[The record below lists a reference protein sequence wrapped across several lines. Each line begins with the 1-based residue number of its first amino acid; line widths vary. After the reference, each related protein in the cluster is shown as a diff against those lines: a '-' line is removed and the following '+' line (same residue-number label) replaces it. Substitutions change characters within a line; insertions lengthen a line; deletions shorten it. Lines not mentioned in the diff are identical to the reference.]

1 MEKTIGLIPVSE
13 TIFTGYNAFITIG
26 LIVMLPFLAR
36 MMMPK
41 PGDVV
46 SVDPAL
52 LAEPPS
58 VERQLSLTRRSPN
71 GWRKAACCRSS
82 SRRCAR
88 RSSC

>member
-1 MEKTIGLIPVSE
+1 MSE

-52 LAEPPS
+52 LAE
-58 VERQLSLTRRSPN
+58 RR
-71 GWRKAACCRSS
+71 ASS
-82 SRRCAR
+82 A
-88 RSSC
+88 SSA